1 MDDFGKNLKELRIAA
16 GISQA
21 ELANQLYIA
30 EKTIQRYEKVQLRN
44 VNR

>member
-21 ELANQLYIA
+21 ELANQLYMISFRM
-30 EKTIQRYEKVQLRN
+30 KIDKRL
-44 VNR
+44 